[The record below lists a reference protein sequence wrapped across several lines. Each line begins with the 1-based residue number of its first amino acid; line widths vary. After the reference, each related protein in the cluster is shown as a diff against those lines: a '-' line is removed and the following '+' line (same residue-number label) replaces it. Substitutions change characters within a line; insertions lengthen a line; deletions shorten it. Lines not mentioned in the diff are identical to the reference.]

1 MNRLLTMLSLLM
13 LSGCVT
19 YYYPQTAIEDGVYYA
34 EDDPAYINTAYVNY
48 YSGYA
53 GAAYYPW
60 RSMDY
65 FYFGYGYPY
74 GYSPWYYPYYSY
86 FSPWYYPHYRHG
98 YRRHWR
104 QGDYCQPYNA
114 CGHNRVADNGS
125 GGDNPYP
132 GRSRDF
138 QQYGGGEDEDGN
150 EDPSGRRNR
159 GNTGKYGTDPIGRY
173 VSTTPAANFA
183 GGSAGGSNDRGM
195 VIRNRGA
202 SKPGK
207 SRSGPVKPEP
217 VVVTSLRPSMVQPDY
232 RSRRGSGEVRYRS
245 GAKQGRSSTH
255 PVGSDSRYSAAAVGS
270 AASPALMIPA
280 QSGVNFQSAQGQ
292 SKQGRSA
299 RTSSGKTPSATGSRS
314 PAARSS
320 RSPAAF
326 SRSPATRSGSSRSSG
341 RSSGRSHSR
350 VYRQQE

>member
-34 EDDPAYINTAYVNY
+34 EDDPAYINGAYVNY
-48 YSGYA
+48 YYGYA
-53 GAAYYPW
+53 GSAYYPW

-74 GYSPWYYPYYSY
+74 GYSPWHYPYYSY
-86 FSPWYYPHYRHG
+86 FSPWYYPHYHHG

-114 CGHNRVADNGS
+114 CGRNKYADNGS

-173 VSTTPAANFA
+173 VSTVPSGA
-183 GGSAGGSNDRGM
+183 SAGGSSDQGM

-202 SKPGK
+202 AKAGR
-207 SRSGPVKPEP
+207 SRSGPVNPEP
-217 VVVTSLRPSMVQPDY
+217 VVVTSLTPSMAQPDY
-232 RSRRGSGEVRYRS
+232 RARRSSGEIRYRS
-245 GAKQGRSSTH
+245 GAKQGRSRTH
-255 PVGSDSRYSAAAVGS
+255 SVGSDSRYSAAAGGS
-270 AASPALMIPA
+270 TASPALTIPA
-280 QSGVNFQSAQGQ
+280 QSGGNFQSAQGQ
-292 SKQGRSA
+292 SKQGGATRA
-299 RTSSGKTPSATGSRS
+299 SSGKASSATGSRP

-320 RSPAAF
+320 RSRATSSSPPA
-326 SRSPATRSGSSRSSG
+326 SRSGSSRSSG
-341 RSSGRSHSR
+341 RSSGRARSS
-350 VYRQQE
+350 VSRQQK